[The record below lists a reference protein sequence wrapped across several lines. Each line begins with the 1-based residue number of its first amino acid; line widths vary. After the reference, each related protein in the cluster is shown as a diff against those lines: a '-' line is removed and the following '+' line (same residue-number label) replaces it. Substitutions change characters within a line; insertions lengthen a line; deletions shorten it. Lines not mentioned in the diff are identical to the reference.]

1 MKKWM
6 NYLFYAVIAFLFFSR
21 VPSIIQN
28 FSLEKRPFKN
38 NLAVYVRDSNLND
51 PMIFASKKVVV
62 FWATWCPPCKI
73 ELDKL
78 NQMILDKKISHNS
91 VHAISIENDF
101 ELVKNHILKSNY
113 LFTWSLDKDGEMA
126 RNFQITSTPTLM
138 LVNNDVI
145 EYVTSGVTPTLGIR
159 LAEFFKN

>member
-6 NYLFYAVIAFLFFSR
+6 NYLFYAVIAFLFFSK

-28 FSLEKRPFKN
+28 FSLEKRAFKN
-38 NLAVYVRDSNLND
+38 NLPIYVKDTNFSETQSLS
-51 PMIFASKKVVV
+51 SKKVVV

-78 NQMILDKKISHNS
+78 NQMILDKKISYNS

-113 LFTWSLDKDGEMA
+113 LFTWSLDKEGEMA
-126 RNFQITSTPTLM
+126 RNYQISSTPTLM

-145 EYVTSGVTPTLGIR
+145 EYVTNGVTPTLGIR